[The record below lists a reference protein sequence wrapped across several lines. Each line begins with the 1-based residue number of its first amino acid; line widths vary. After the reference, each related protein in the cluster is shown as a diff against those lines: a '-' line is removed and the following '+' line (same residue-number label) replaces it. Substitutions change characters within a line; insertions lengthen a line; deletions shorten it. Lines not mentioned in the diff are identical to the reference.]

1 MFGIGLL
8 GFFRLQGVWS
18 NELAPDVKASV
29 SPPAFAL
36 IDDVV
41 RKALTQHQAFW
52 VTIGLA
58 IALWQISGGVR
69 AVMGA
74 LNKVHGIETR
84 RTLVQRL
91 LVSFGL
97 GIALGVCWLGAIVA
111 VVLGPLLY
119 GDVPALVGGLLFL
132 VRWGVA
138 ALLLLSAVALVL
150 HYAPETDQPL
160 GWVTFGAVLIMVGWV
175 VMSLG
180 FGVYLRE
187 IADYNS
193 IFGSL
198 ATVVVLIAYLY
209 AAALVF
215 LGGVQ
220 IDALA
225 RRG

>member
-1 MFGIGLL
+1 ML
-8 GFFRLQGVWS
+8 S
-18 NELAPDVKASV
+18 
-29 SPPAFAL
+29 
-36 IDDVV
+36 
-41 RKALTQHQAFW
+41 
-52 VTIGLA
+52 
-58 IALWQISGGVR
+58 
-69 AVMGA
+69 
-74 LNKVHGIETR
+74 
-84 RTLVQRL
+84 
-91 LVSFGL
+91 
-97 GIALGVCWLGAIVA
+97 
-111 VVLGPLLY
+111 PLLY
-119 GDVPALVGGLLFL
+119 GDVPAAVDALLFL
-132 VRWGVA
+132 ARWGA
-138 ALLLLSAVALVL
+138 AAVLLLIAVGLVL

-160 GWVTFGAVLIMVGWV
+160 GWVTFGSVLVMAGWV

-193 IFGSL
+193 IFGGL